1 MADEITLTG
10 TFEDIADAIREKGIS
25 GTMKATDMP
34 GKIRQIA
41 QIDPE
46 DYYTKSETSSAAELS
61 DAFASIPAD
70 VATQGYVQ
78 EQISDFVTESDVQN
92 MGFQTLDDITA
103 MGFTTESDVTAIVDS
118 STSDFVD
125 AQQVADQIALNEDGF
140 VQGKVEGEATSA
152 PRAAV
157 ALDDTSM
164 RYIIDQGMLDPETIY
179 FPGPR
184 DEDVG
189 GVKPFVAASRPWV
202 DDQGY
207 LKSGDLTAYYDK
219 TETSSAA
226 EISAADEGVRSYAS
240 DAINYISSEVSAD
253 VDSTNVKHISACY
266 LTDYVELSTS
276 GTPDPDTLYFC
287 VG

>member
-25 GTMKATDMP
+25 GTMKATEMP

-61 DAFASIPAD
+61 DAFANVSANL
-70 VATQGYVQ
+70 
-78 EQISDFVTESDVQN
+78 SDFVTESD
-92 MGFQTLDDITA
+92 I
-103 MGFTTESDVTAIVDS
+103 
-118 STSDFVD
+118 SDFVD

-140 VQGKVEGEATSA
+140 VQGKAEGEATSA
-152 PRAAV
+152 PRVAV

-179 FPGPR
+179 FPGPA